1 MEQSAFTLAE
11 GLSVLATFIAVHL
24 LIAMSPGP
32 AFLAVSRT
40 AIGTSRRAGLIAA
53 AAMALG
59 AVIWAIGTLLGLHIL
74 FEKLPW
80 LYDILRYG
88 GAAYLI
94 YLGLG
99 MLLGAWRGNAPV
111 EATELTRAITHRS
124 VFLRCLAVQLSNPK
138 AAVFF
143 GSVFVAVLPAA
154 APLWLKAAVVAVL
167 AMNEFG
173 WYALVAL
180 ALSGGRVRR
189 AYVGAKRWIDGVFG
203 GFLTALGVKLALV
216 R

>member
-1 MEQSAFTLAE
+1 MENGFTLAQ

-40 AIGTSRRAGLIAA
+40 AIGTSRKAGLVAA
-53 AAMALG
+53 AAMASG

-99 MLLGAWRGNAPV
+99 MLLSAWRGKAPV
-111 EATELTRAITHRS
+111 EARELTQAISHRS
-124 VFLRCLAVQLSNPK
+124 VFLRCLGVQLSNPK

-154 APLWLKAAVVAVL
+154 APLWLKAAVVGVL

-189 AYVGAKRWIDGVFG
+189 AYIGAKRGIDAVFG
-203 GFLTALGVKLALV
+203 GFLAALGVKLALV